1 MVQMLM
7 ESDDSKVSLIIDTL
21 STGVTELSK
30 HIIRLY
36 KQFMLPGEVRFT
48 RFTKNLSTVVNWKS
62 DLLVEHIDIKN
73 RSKLTMTD
81 SRRQENMQM
90 LLNMGL
96 LSAET
101 GIAPELRIRIIEEL
115 DLGIPI
121 TEMPFEGIADVNKAR
136 RENSR
141 IVNNFA
147 EIDADQYDNHDL
159 HYAVHSDYIKGEE
172 YLSIVTANP
181 EIDQVMR
188 AHIDQHYQI
197 VDAKRRQAMADAAA
211 AEKNKKGG
219 K

>member
-7 ESDDSKVSLIIDTL
+7 ESDDSKISLIIDTL
-21 STGVTELSK
+21 STGVIELAK

-48 RFTKNLSTVVNWKS
+48 RFTKNLSTVVNWKK

-73 RSKLTMTD
+73 KSKLTMTD
-81 SRRQENMQM
+81 SRRQENMQLM
-90 LLNMGL
+90 MNMGL
-96 LSAET
+96 LSADT
-101 GIAPELRIRIIEEL
+101 GISPELRIRIIEEL

-121 TEMPFEGIADVNKAR
+121 NEMPFEGSADVNKAR
-136 RENSR
+136 RENSK

-147 EIDADQYDNHDL
+147 EIDADQYDDHNL
-159 HYAVHSDYIKGEE
+159 HYTIHSNYIKGEE

-181 EIDQVMR
+181 EVDQLMR

-197 VDAKRRQAMADAAA
+197 VDAQRRQAMADAAA
-211 AEKNKKGG
+211 KEQNEKGG